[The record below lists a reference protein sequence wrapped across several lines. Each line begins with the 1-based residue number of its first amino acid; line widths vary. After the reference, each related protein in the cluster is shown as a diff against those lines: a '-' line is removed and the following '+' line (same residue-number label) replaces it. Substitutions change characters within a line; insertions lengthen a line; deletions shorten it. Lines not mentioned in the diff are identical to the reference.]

1 MAEYTFCPWGEGNQ
15 TPRNRLHLG
24 NALNIRGHMN
34 AIDTIKMLIGKGDV
48 DERLID
54 FVYNSTVDRVCA
66 FCNRKEANQ
75 QMLDIAKQ
83 MTADIIKAK
92 YLGETDGLFASG
104 VQSISDG
111 SQSIGYNKADMAT
124 TLSSFLFD
132 YSAQLVPF
140 RLMDVGGLFDEDT

>member
-1 MAEYTFCPWGEGNQ
+1 
-15 TPRNRLHLG
+15 
-24 NALNIRGHMN
+24 MN
-34 AIDTIKMLIGKGDV
+34 ATDTIKMLIGKGDV